1 MYEQDSVEL
10 PRRSFETELFLPIR
24 GMSTETDREPGT
36 STTQQQA
43 PRYYLKS
50 AATNGRG
57 GLNVYVSNRRSSFCE
72 QMQRDG
78 QNSFSFRDFLKSK
91 LFVSILIVGAVFI
104 TLICI
109 GFVVMYERDG
119 SVTQTIDVWRDKLTS
134 EQLVW
139 FESGLDELKK
149 ALAVQINTKR
159 AKNVI
164 LFVGDGMGPVSV
176 TAGRIFKHGEGGKLS
191 WEDFPHMGLL
201 KTYSMDKQV
210 PDSASTATALFGG
223 VKANYHTNG
232 VDSGVLKEDCQ
243 ASQNKSH
250 HVESILYWAQKAG
263 KGTGFVTT
271 TRVTHATPASL
282 FANVPDRAWECE
294 AKMPLDAK
302 NQGCI
307 DIARQLIE
315 KEPGSKFNVI
325 MGGGRQCLVSGVED
339 SENDPLDTW
348 SCISEDG
355 RDLIEKWSTD
365 KMEKE
370 QTFAVVQNNS
380 DLENLDVSSEFVL
393 GVFAN
398 GHLAYD
404 HERDKGASGMPSL
417 EEMTTAALRVLRK
430 HQKGFFLV
438 VEGGM
443 IDQAHHRGWAKTA
456 LSELAAMDDAVA
468 ATLKIMA
475 RELDETLIIV
485 TSDHAHTL
493 SMNGYPDKGNSI
505 FGVAQNSRID
515 NIPYTTLT
523 YGTGGP
529 GGYQVEVD
537 GDGKVHRRDPTLDDT
552 EDYKYIQQVAVLTD
566 ENIHGGVDVAVHAM
580 GPMAHLFHCVH
591 ENSYVAHV
599 ISYAARIGR
608 FRDSSAAGAFFDLL
622 GLS

>member
-1 MYEQDSVEL
+1 MAS
-10 PRRSFETELFLPIR
+10 ETER
-24 GMSTETDREPGT
+24 GDPGV
-36 STTQQQA
+36 SVQQQG

-50 AATNGRG
+50 ATNGRG

-72 QMQRDG
+72 QQQRDA
-78 QNSFSFRDFLKSK
+78 QNSFSVREFLKSK

-109 GFVVMYERDG
+109 GLVVMYERDG
-119 SVTQTIDVWRDKLTS
+119 NVTQTIDVWRDKLTP
-134 EQLVW
+134 EQLIW
-139 FESGLDELKK
+139 FDSGLDELKK
-149 ALAVQINTKR
+149 ALTVPINTKR

-164 LFVGDGMGPVSV
+164 LFIGDGMGPVSV

-201 KTYSMDKQV
+201 KTYTMDKQV

-223 VKANYHTNG
+223 VKSNYGTNG
-232 VDSGVLKEDCQ
+232 VDAGVLRGDCY
-243 ASQNKSH
+243 SSLNKSH
-250 HVESILYWAQKAG
+250 HVESILHWAQKAG

-282 FANVPDRAWECE
+282 FANVPERGWECDATMPEE
-294 AKMPLDAK
+294 AKNLGCLDI
-302 NQGCI
+302 G
-307 DIARQLIE
+307 RQLVE
-315 KEPGSKFNVI
+315 EEPGQKMNVI

-339 SENDPLDTW
+339 TPEDPIDTW
-348 SCISEDG
+348 SCNSKDG
-355 RDLIEKWSTD
+355 RNLIEKWKAD

-370 QTFAVVQNNS
+370 QSFAVLQNNS
-380 DLENLDVSSEFVL
+380 DLVNLDVSNEFVL

-404 HERDKGASGMPSL
+404 HERDKSDSGMPSL

-456 LSELAAMDDAVA
+456 LSELSAMDDAVA
-468 ATLKIMA
+468 ATVKLMT
-475 RELDETLIIV
+475 RELEETLIIV

-505 FGVAQNSRID
+505 FGVAQNSKAD
-515 NIPYTTLT
+515 GIPYTTLT

-529 GGYQVEVD
+529 DGFQVEVD
-537 GDGKVHRRDPTLDDT
+537 SQGKVHRRDPTLDNL
-552 EDYKYIQQVAVLTD
+552 EDYKYVQQVGIATD
-566 ENIHGGVDVAVHAM
+566 ENIHGGVDVAVHAT

-622 GLS
+622 GLSY